1 MNRVLKV
8 VFSRAKG
15 MFVVVSELGRACTK
29 GSLKSVLMAVP
40 MVLASVGAIASDLD
54 ELNFISFSDSSAN
67 THTWASNASATSDGA
82 IAIGVKSKAE
92 GSYSTAL
99 GTLTNAGGENSV
111 AIGWGAG
118 GGYDQ
123 IQGATSPA
131 GDFSVA
137 VGSEAGASGNYSVA
151 LGYLSSATA
160 DNSVAL
166 GYYSVASEAN
176 TVSVGSLGA
185 ERKIVNVKDGT
196 GLQDVAT
203 VGQTVAG
210 LNEIL
215 GSGVKV
221 SVDSSTGELSVAL
234 VGTEG
239 LGGTGKTT
247 ISEAIAVAATS
258 GGVDWS
264 TLASNFEAVAAIQAQ
279 AKNAMPNLNNGIAFG
294 SDILNSYK
302 ASATGENA
310 VAIGRGTIASGSNSV
325 ALGFGSEATNSS
337 AIAVGDLA
345 EANKVRSIAIG
356 YSAVANAWDG
366 ISIGYNSNVSGM
378 NSLALGYA
386 SNAEAEDSVALGA
399 NSKVLASDGKVVS
412 VGSSSLKRRIINVS
426 DGTGLQ
432 DAATVNQLTNL
443 TGITLNQDA
452 WQEKLG
458 LEAASNYGIAFGSE
472 ITSANKASAY
482 GDNSIAL
489 GNEAVAEKRDSVAIG
504 YGAKAS
510 SDVFSSYG
518 NSVAI
523 GSYASAL
530 EEGSV
535 ALGAESKA
543 TKPDAVAL
551 GSWSKAT
558 EANTVSVGDS
568 NDEFY
573 RRIVNVAYGENDH
586 DAATVGQLS
595 EVSRELSSD
604 LDMVTENL
612 EGRIETNKSNIA
624 TVQTSLTNK
633 ADLDGGNI
641 DVGSWSTKLGV
652 GKVETGNTG
661 LVTGG
666 AVNTAL
672 DKVSGDLSKQIEEVD
687 LYFDGSIGVLDGR
700 VRTNTEAIE
709 TNATNIANVQ
719 TSLTNK
725 ANLDGGNIDVGSWST
740 KLGVGKVEANNTGL
754 VTGGAV
760 KQALAPI
767 DESLSYLDDAVNS
780 LEWYTSESWDKI
792 VENKLQL
799 DEHATKIDGLIVGS
813 NIDLNSWS
821 SKLGVGKVEA
831 NNTGLVTGGVVYDAL
846 QSIDTIVSSGAK
858 VDASNVG
865 KNAATDNSDKWG
877 EALGTGVVEAGNGK
891 LVTGDVVNTAI
902 NTAVSNKLDNDL
914 SSLSDT
920 GKSTISNIAKETAQ
934 SAVTVGNGKH
944 TEVTVQTDASGN
956 MTYQVNVKTD
966 GQVTQGNE
974 GIVTGGTVYDA
985 IQSAKNETNANLDK
999 KLDKETFENYQKS
1012 NDEKVAVA
1020 TNTANQALDTATEAK
1035 TTADSAKSTADAAMS
1050 TADEAKTI
1058 AGEANTNAQTALAEA
1073 AKHTTVTSSNNS
1085 LTVKETTNAQGGKN
1099 YDLSVSLGKDQAF
1112 ETVSAGQGKNQI
1124 VMNGNDGT
1132 LKVGETVTIH
1142 GSTGAITG
1150 VAAGEISATS
1160 KDAVNGAQLYET
1172 QQMIGQNASNIQTLN
1187 QQINKT
1193 YDKVQRVGAGA
1204 AALAALRPQD
1214 FSPEHPISGAVGLGH
1229 YDGKQAIAVG
1239 MYYRPTENFTVGFG
1253 ASAAGNDDYMM
1264 NAGISYRFGGSGS
1277 QLRLSQ
1283 SDINRKV
1290 VDLTDQNRALIAQ
1303 IESSNIREE
1312 ASANR
1317 LNKVTKQ
1324 LASTQSA
1331 LKSTQSELKTAQKKA
1346 EVADQKLDMV
1356 MKELAALREEIQKM
1370 KQK

>member
-1 MNRVLKV
+1 MNKILKV
-8 VFSRAKG
+8 VFNHVKG
-15 MFVVVSELGRACTK
+15 CFVAVSELSKSHSKTSKCRKLLLTIPLFFIATSSWADAPIADL
-29 GSLKSVLMAVP
+29 SLK
-40 MVLASVGAIASDLD
+40 
-54 ELNFISFSDSSAN
+54 
-67 THTWASNASATSDGA
+67 
-82 IAIGVKSKAE
+82 
-92 GSYSTAL
+92 
-99 GTLTNAGGENSV
+99 
-111 AIGWGAG
+111 
-118 GGYDQ
+118 
-123 IQGATSPA
+123 
-131 GDFSVA
+131 
-137 VGSEAGASGNYSVA
+137 ASGWTTLND
-151 LGYLSSATA
+151 LS
-160 DNSVAL
+160 
-166 GYYSVASEAN
+166 G
-176 TVSVGSLGA
+176 
-185 ERKIVNVKDGT
+185 
-196 GLQDVAT
+196 
-203 VGQTVAG
+203 
-210 LNEIL
+210 
-215 GSGVKV
+215 
-221 SVDSSTGELSVAL
+221 
-234 VGTEG
+234 
-239 LGGTGKTT
+239 
-247 ISEAIAVAATS
+247 
-258 GGVDWS
+258 
-264 TLASNFEAVAAIQAQ
+264 
-279 AKNAMPNLNNGIAFG
+279 
-294 SDILNSYK
+294 
-302 ASATGENA
+302 
-310 VAIGRGTIASGSNSV
+310 
-325 ALGFGSEATNSS
+325 
-337 AIAVGDLA
+337 
-345 EANKVRSIAIG
+345 
-356 YSAVANAWDG
+356 
-366 ISIGYNSNVSGM
+366 
-378 NSLALGYA
+378 
-386 SNAEAEDSVALGA
+386 
-399 NSKVLASDGKVVS
+399 
-412 VGSSSLKRRIINVS
+412 GSSSSMFNLHQSSTDVLEVRRLILEDSWRTTVGTVIGTGSTDTGAGTVSFGIGSGSDSDWKFLADLDGTQRYLGDQMSSGDDSVSGHFYDVHRDEKTGLLSIYKYSFRGQKTSESPTVSNGYVYDASTRVELFNSLDLTYVSSGSVVTSGNTTFLNIDTSSTRRLTNVS
-426 DGTGLQ
+426 DGIDDT
-432 DAATVNQLTNL
+432 
-443 TGITLNQDA
+443 
-452 WQEKLG
+452 
-458 LEAASNYGIAFGSE
+458 
-472 ITSANKASAY
+472 
-482 GDNSIAL
+482 
-489 GNEAVAEKRDSVAIG
+489 
-504 YGAKAS
+504 
-510 SDVFSSYG
+510 
-518 NSVAI
+518 
-523 GSYASAL
+523 
-530 EEGSV
+530 
-535 ALGAESKA
+535 
-543 TKPDAVAL
+543 
-551 GSWSKAT
+551 
-558 EANTVSVGDS
+558 
-568 NDEFY
+568 
-573 RRIVNVAYGENDH
+573 
-586 DAATVGQLS
+586 DAATVGQLKSVSSSINSINEYISINDTSSTRDEADVLTSAKALGGNSIAIGETARATGSKSFAVGYFAQAKNLGSVAMGWNSIAGATNSIAIGTNATAYGSGSSVALGYESDVTYEDGNWTDEPFGVVSVGQSKDLLLAGEVVVPAFTRRIINVSSGLNDSDVSTVGQVTQGLSAILGEGVTVGVDADGKFTVALDGTAGIANTGKTTVS
-595 EVSRELSSD
+595 EAIASLTSNSSSVDWANLSSDAQDAIKSNISLSKSGASALTVTQDPTDKGKWTIGLSVDDVLTENSSNLISSGAVYSALNKVSSDLSSD

-612 EGRIETNKSNIA
+612 EGRIETNKSDIAANKTDIA
-624 TVQTSLTNK
+624 TNKSGIASNKTAIEANASAITGVAKATS
-633 ADLDGGNI
+633 ADI
-641 DVGSWSTKLGV
+641 DVAAWTAKLGV
-652 GKVETGNTG
+652 DDLNTDLTAYMGKVDQNISDIATNKSDIATNKSSISANTTEIDKLILGSNINVSAWSSVLGVGEVQSGNAG

-666 AVNTAL
+666 AV
-672 DKVSGDLSKQIEEVD
+672 
-687 LYFDGSIGVLDGR
+687 
-700 VRTNTEAIE
+700 
-709 TNATNIANVQ
+709 
-719 TSLTNK
+719 
-725 ANLDGGNIDVGSWST
+725 
-740 KLGVGKVEANNTGL
+740 
-754 VTGGAV
+754 
-760 KQALAPI
+760 
-767 DESLSYLDDAVNS
+767 
-780 LEWYTSESWDKI
+780 
-792 VENKLQL
+792 
-799 DEHATKIDGLIVGS
+799 
-813 NIDLNSWS
+813 
-821 SKLGVGKVEA
+821 
-831 NNTGLVTGGVVYDAL
+831 YDAI
-846 QSIDTIVSSGAK
+846 QNISSIASSGAA

-985 IQSAKNETNANLDK
+985 IQSVKNETNANLDK

-1214 FSPEHPISGAVGLGH
+1214 FSPDHPISGAVGLGH